1 MPVRRS
7 RPGLPSAL
15 LGPARLE
22 SCASTLPNA
31 VDSGGAESRDSGRDL
46 DEEAEEEVG
55 WTGVEPGDGHQSSE
69 VGEPVELLT
78 LLVAQWRSAGR
89 SHVTRES

>member
-1 MPVRRS
+1 MQVLGS
-7 RPGLPSAL
+7 RPGRPSAL

-55 WTGVEPGDGHQSSE
+55 LASNPAMVTSP
-69 VGEPVELLT
+69 P
-78 LLVAQWRSAGR
+78 RSASR
-89 SHVTRES
+89 WSR